1 MITKI
6 NNKKWGRRAML
17 KVFSYLSPL
26 TSYLFLLPLTSYL
39 FLSCSLDENPK
50 DQIPEEEAYADADAL
65 FRNTVATL
73 YNYIGGATD
82 GQGLQGTCR
91 GIYDLQ
97 TFASDE
103 AIIPTRGTDWYD
115 GGIWQEL
122 YRHDWTPGHPMLGN
136 AWSYLYKVITLCNR
150 SLELLESHQ
159 HLLKEIDYLDYVGEV
174 RALRAIYYWYLMDLF
189 GRVPIITTTHTSLSQ
204 LEQAPRSQVFKFV
217 ASELQQACP
226 YLSREY
232 SARPGD
238 HYGRVTYHVA
248 CFVLAKLM
256 LNAEVYLDNN
266 WTDRDR
272 PNGSTMMLSV
282 NDTTMNAWEATVYY
296 CKELED
302 SYYELEP
309 TYTNNFEVHNENS
322 SENIWT
328 IPMDRDLYYNEMQ
341 YHFRSWHYR
350 HAAAF
355 GFTGE
360 NGACATKHTLQVFGY
375 DTEEQDKRFLFNY
388 FEGVVTNNNRHLV
401 YDRNGNMLEYKPWE
415 VELDLS
421 DSPYLETAGAR
432 MNKYVVDKN
441 ATKDGKL
448 MDNDIVLFRYSDVLL
463 MRAEALLRN
472 GQAEEGQKYFNAVR
486 KRVDAPD
493 RTLTLQNLLNE
504 RLMELCW
511 EGWRRQDLIRFGKY
525 ESLFMGDQW
534 DAKVDERDGHTTVF
548 PIPGNM
554 IDFNP
559 NLTQN
564 PGY

>member
-6 NNKKWGRRAML
+6 NKIRRMVNGAIL
-17 KVFSYLSPL
+17 FTIHCSLFTVLS
-26 TSYLFLLPLTSYL
+26 
-39 FLSCSLDENPK
+39 SCSLDENPK
-50 DQIPEEEAYADADAL
+50 DQIPEEEAYADAGAL
-65 FRNTVATL
+65 YRNTVATL

-97 TFASDE
+97 TFGSDE
-103 AIIPTRGTDWYD
+103 AMIPTRGTDWYD

-159 HLLKEIDYLDYVGEV
+159 HLLDEVQYVEYTAEV

-189 GRVPIITTTHTSLSQ
+189 GRIPIITTSKTSLSQ
-204 LEQAPRSQVFKFV
+204 LQQMPRSQIFKFV
-217 ASELQQACP
+217 CTELQQVCP
-226 YLSREY
+226 YLHHEN

-238 HYGRVTYHVA
+238 YYGRVTYHVA

-266 WTDRDR
+266 WTDGDH
-272 PNGSTMMLSV
+272 PDGSALTISV
-282 NDTTMNAWEATVYY
+282 DGETMNAWEATIYY
-296 CKELED
+296 CDQLENAD
-302 SYYELEP
+302 YELEEL
-309 TYTNNFEVHNENS
+309 YTSNFEVHNENS
-322 SENIWT
+322 NENIWV
-328 IPMDRDLYYNEMQ
+328 IPMDKDLYYNEMQ
-341 YHFRSWHYR
+341 YFFRSWHYR
-350 HAAAF
+350 HAAAY

-360 NGACATKHTLQVFGY
+360 NGACATKRTLEIFKYGTWSE
-375 DTEEQDKRFLFNY
+375 DPRFLLNY
-388 FEGVVTNNNRHLV
+388 YDGIVFDNDRKIVR
-401 YDRNGNMLEYKPWE
+401 DRNGEVFEYKPWE

-432 MNKYVVDKN
+432 MNKYVVDRN
-441 ATKDGKL
+441 ATKNGKL
-448 MDNDIVLFRYSDVLL
+448 MDNDIVLFRLADVLL
-463 MRAEALLRN
+463 MHAEALLRN
-472 GQAEEGQKYFNAVR
+472 GQAEEGQDYFNAVR
-486 KRVDAPD
+486 GRVDAPEKP
-493 RTLTLQNLLNE
+493 LTLQNLLDE
-504 RLMELCW
+504 RLLELCW
-511 EGWRRQDLIRFGKY
+511 EGWRRQDLIRFGQY

-534 DAKVDERDGHTTVF
+534 DAKVDESDGHTTVF
-548 PIPGNM
+548 PIPGGM

-564 PGY
+564 EGY

>member
-6 NNKKWGRRAML
+6 NKIRRVVNGAI
-17 KVFSYLSPL
+17 
-26 TSYLFLLPLTSYL
+26 LFTIHCSL
-39 FLSCSLDENPK
+39 FTIISSCSLDENPK
-50 DQIPEEEAYADADAL
+50 DQIPEEEAYVDAGAL
-65 FRNTVATL
+65 YRNTVATL

-97 TFASDE
+97 TFGSDE
-103 AIIPTRGTDWYD
+103 AMIPTRGTDWYD

-159 HLLKEIDYLDYVGEV
+159 HLLDEVQYVEYTAEV

-189 GRVPIITTTHTSLSQ
+189 GRIPIITTSKTSLSQ
-204 LEQAPRSQVFKFV
+204 LEQMPRSQIFKFV
-217 ASELQQACP
+217 CTELQQVCP
-226 YLSREY
+226 YLHHEN

-238 HYGRVTYHVA
+238 YYGRVTYHVA

-266 WTDRDR
+266 WTDGDH
-272 PNGSTMMLSV
+272 PDGSALTISV
-282 NDTTMNAWEATVYY
+282 DGKTMNAWEATIYY
-296 CKELED
+296 CDQLENAD
-302 SYYELEP
+302 YELEEL
-309 TYTNNFEVHNENS
+309 YTSNFEVHNENS
-322 SENIWT
+322 NENIWV
-328 IPMDRDLYYNEMQ
+328 IPMDKDLYYNEMQ
-341 YHFRSWHYR
+341 YFFRSWHYR
-350 HAAAF
+350 HAAAY

-360 NGACATKHTLQVFGY
+360 NGACATKRTLEIFKYGTWSE
-375 DTEEQDKRFLFNY
+375 DPRFLLNY
-388 FEGVVTNNNRHLV
+388 YDGIVFDNDRKIVR
-401 YDRNGNMLEYKPWE
+401 DRNGEVFEYKPWE

-432 MNKYVVDKN
+432 MNKYVVDRN
-441 ATKDGKL
+441 ATKNGKL
-448 MDNDIVLFRYSDVLL
+448 MDNDIVLFRLADVLL
-463 MRAEALLRN
+463 MHAEALLRN
-472 GQAEEGQKYFNAVR
+472 GQAEEGQDYFNAVR
-486 KRVDAPD
+486 GRVDAPEKP
-493 RTLTLQNLLNE
+493 LTLQNLLDE
-504 RLMELCW
+504 RLLELCW
-511 EGWRRQDLIRFGKY
+511 EGWRRQDLIRFGQY

-534 DAKVDERDGHTTVF
+534 DAKVDERDRHTTVF
-548 PIPGNM
+548 PIPGGM
-554 IDFNP
+554 INFNP

>member
-6 NNKKWGRRAML
+6 NKIRRMVNGAIL
-17 KVFSYLSPL
+17 FTIHCSLFTVLS
-26 TSYLFLLPLTSYL
+26 
-39 FLSCSLDENPK
+39 SCSLDENPK
-50 DQIPEEEAYADADAL
+50 DQIPEEEAYADAGAL
-65 FRNTVATL
+65 YRNTVATL

-97 TFASDE
+97 TFGSDE
-103 AIIPTRGTDWYD
+103 AMIPTRGTDWYD

-159 HLLKEIDYLDYVGEV
+159 HLLDEVQYVEYTAEV

-189 GRVPIITTTHTSLSQ
+189 GRIPIITTSKTSLSQ
-204 LEQAPRSQVFKFV
+204 LQQMPRSQIFKFV
-217 ASELQQACP
+217 CTELQQVCP
-226 YLSREY
+226 YLHHEN

-238 HYGRVTYHVA
+238 YYGRVTYHVA

-266 WTDRDR
+266 WTDGDH
-272 PNGSTMMLSV
+272 PDGSALTISV
-282 NDTTMNAWEATVYY
+282 DGKTMNAWEATIYY
-296 CKELED
+296 CNQLENAD
-302 SYYELEP
+302 YELEEL
-309 TYTNNFEVHNENS
+309 YSSNFEVHNENS
-322 SENIWT
+322 NENIWV
-328 IPMDRDLYYNEMQ
+328 IPMDKDLYYNEMQ
-341 YHFRSWHYR
+341 YFFRSWHYR
-350 HAAAF
+350 HAAVY

-360 NGACATKHTLQVFGY
+360 NGACATKRTLEIFKYGTWSE
-375 DTEEQDKRFLFNY
+375 DPRFLLNY
-388 FEGVVTNNNRHLV
+388 YDGIVFDNDRKIVR
-401 YDRNGNMLEYKPWE
+401 DRNGEVFEYKPWE

-432 MNKYVVDKN
+432 MNKYVVDRN
-441 ATKDGKL
+441 ATKNGKL
-448 MDNDIVLFRYSDVLL
+448 MDNDIVLFRLADVLL
-463 MRAEALLRN
+463 MHAEALLRN
-472 GQAEEGQKYFNAVR
+472 GQAEEGQDYFNAVR
-486 KRVDAPD
+486 GRVDAPEKP
-493 RTLTLQNLLNE
+493 LTLQNLLDE
-504 RLMELCW
+504 RLLELCW
-511 EGWRRQDLIRFGKY
+511 ESWRRQDLIRFGQY

-534 DAKVDERDGHTTVF
+534 DAKVDERDRHTTVF
-548 PIPGNM
+548 PIPGGM
-554 IDFNP
+554 INFNP

>member
-6 NNKKWGRRAML
+6 NKIRRVVNGAIL
-17 KVFSYLSPL
+17 FTIHCSLFTVLS
-26 TSYLFLLPLTSYL
+26 
-39 FLSCSLDENPK
+39 SCSLDENPK
-50 DQIPEEEAYADADAL
+50 DQIPEEEAYADAGAL
-65 FRNTVATL
+65 YRNTVATL

-97 TFASDE
+97 TFGSDE
-103 AIIPTRGTDWYD
+103 AMIPTRGTDWYD

-159 HLLKEIDYLDYVGEV
+159 HLLDEVQYVEYTAEV

-189 GRVPIITTTHTSLSQ
+189 GRIPIITTSKTSLSQ
-204 LEQAPRSQVFKFV
+204 LQQMPRSQIFKFV
-217 ASELQQACP
+217 CTELQQVCP
-226 YLSREY
+226 YLHHEN

-238 HYGRVTYHVA
+238 YYGRVTYHVA

-266 WTDRDR
+266 WTDGDH
-272 PNGSTMMLSV
+272 PDGSALTISV
-282 NDTTMNAWEATVYY
+282 DGKTMNAWEATIYY
-296 CKELED
+296 CDQLENAD
-302 SYYELEP
+302 YELEEL
-309 TYTNNFEVHNENS
+309 YTSNFEVHNENS
-322 SENIWT
+322 NENIWV
-328 IPMDRDLYYNEMQ
+328 IPMDKDLYYNEMQ
-341 YHFRSWHYR
+341 YFFRSWHYR
-350 HAAAF
+350 HAAAY

-360 NGACATKHTLQVFGY
+360 NGACATKRTLEIFKYGTWSE
-375 DTEEQDKRFLFNY
+375 DPRFLLNY
-388 FEGVVTNNNRHLV
+388 YDGIVFDNDRKIVR
-401 YDRNGNMLEYKPWE
+401 DRNGEVFEYKPWE

-432 MNKYVVDKN
+432 MNKYVVDRN
-441 ATKDGKL
+441 ATKNGKL
-448 MDNDIVLFRYSDVLL
+448 MDNDIVLFRLADVLL
-463 MRAEALLRN
+463 MHAEALLRN
-472 GQAEEGQKYFNAVR
+472 GQAEEGQDYFNAVR
-486 KRVDAPD
+486 GRVDAPEKP
-493 RTLTLQNLLNE
+493 LTLQNLLDE
-504 RLMELCW
+504 RLLELCW
-511 EGWRRQDLIRFGKY
+511 EGWRRQDLIRFGQY

-534 DAKVDERDGHTTVF
+534 DAKVDERDRHTTVF
-548 PIPGNM
+548 PIPGGM
-554 IDFNP
+554 INFNP

>member
-6 NNKKWGRRAML
+6 NKIRRMVNGAIL
-17 KVFSYLSPL
+17 FTIHCSLFTVLS
-26 TSYLFLLPLTSYL
+26 
-39 FLSCSLDENPK
+39 SCSLDENPK
-50 DQIPEEEAYADADAL
+50 DQIPEEEAYADAGAL
-65 FRNTVATL
+65 YRNTVATL

-97 TFASDE
+97 TFGSDE
-103 AIIPTRGTDWYD
+103 AMIPTRGTDWYD

-159 HLLKEIDYLDYVGEV
+159 HLLDEVQYVEYTAEV

-189 GRVPIITTTHTSLSQ
+189 GRIPIITTSKTSLSQ
-204 LEQAPRSQVFKFV
+204 LQQMPRSQIFKFV
-217 ASELQQACP
+217 CTELQQVCP
-226 YLSREY
+226 NLHHEN

-238 HYGRVTYHVA
+238 YYGRVTYHVA

-266 WTDRDR
+266 WTDGDH
-272 PNGSTMMLSV
+272 PDGSALTISV
-282 NDTTMNAWEATVYY
+282 DGKTMNAWEATIYY
-296 CKELED
+296 CDQLENAD
-302 SYYELEP
+302 YELEEL
-309 TYTNNFEVHNENS
+309 YSSNFEVHNENS
-322 SENIWT
+322 NENIWV
-328 IPMDRDLYYNEMQ
+328 IPMDKDLYYNEMQ
-341 YHFRSWHYR
+341 YFFRSWHYR
-350 HAAAF
+350 HAAAY

-360 NGACATKHTLQVFGY
+360 NGACATKRTLEIFKYGTWSE
-375 DTEEQDKRFLFNY
+375 DPRFLLNY
-388 FEGVVTNNNRHLV
+388 YDGIVFDNDRMIVR
-401 YDRNGNMLEYKPWE
+401 DRNGEVFEYKPWE

-432 MNKYVVDKN
+432 MNKYVVDRN
-441 ATKDGKL
+441 ATKNGKL
-448 MDNDIVLFRYSDVLL
+448 MDNDIVLFRLADVLL
-463 MRAEALLRN
+463 MHAEALLRN
-472 GQAEEGQKYFNAVR
+472 GQAEEGQDYFNAVR
-486 KRVDAPD
+486 GRVDAPEKP
-493 RTLTLQNLLNE
+493 LTLQNLLDE
-504 RLMELCW
+504 RLLELCW
-511 EGWRRQDLIRFGKY
+511 EGWRRQDLIRFGQY

-534 DAKVDERDGHTTVF
+534 DAKVDERDRHTTVF
-548 PIPGNM
+548 PIPGGM
-554 IDFNP
+554 INFNP

>member
-6 NNKKWGRRAML
+6 NKIRRVVNGAI
-17 KVFSYLSPL
+17 
-26 TSYLFLLPLTSYL
+26 LFTVHCSL
-39 FLSCSLDENPK
+39 FTIISSCSLDENPK
-50 DQIPEEEAYADADAL
+50 DQIPEEEAYADAGAL
-65 FRNTVATL
+65 YRNTVATL

-97 TFASDE
+97 TFGSDE
-103 AIIPTRGTDWYD
+103 AMIPTRGTDWYD

-159 HLLKEIDYLDYVGEV
+159 HLLDEVQYVEYTAEV

-189 GRVPIITTTHTSLSQ
+189 GRIPIITTSKTSLSQ
-204 LEQAPRSQVFKFV
+204 LEQMPRSQIFKFV
-217 ASELQQACP
+217 CTELQQVCP
-226 YLSREY
+226 NLHYEN

-238 HYGRVTYHVA
+238 YYGRVTYHVA

-266 WTDRDR
+266 WTDGDH
-272 PNGSTMMLSV
+272 PDGSALTISV
-282 NDTTMNAWEATVYY
+282 NGETMNAWEATIYY
-296 CKELED
+296 CNQLENAD
-302 SYYELEP
+302 YELEEL
-309 TYTNNFEVHNENS
+309 YSSNFEVHNENS
-322 SENIWT
+322 NENIWV
-328 IPMDRDLYYNEMQ
+328 IPMDKDLYYNEMQ
-341 YHFRSWHYR
+341 YFFRSWHYR
-350 HAAAF
+350 HAAAY

-360 NGACATKHTLQVFGY
+360 NGACATKRTLEIFKYGTWSE
-375 DTEEQDKRFLFNY
+375 DPRFLLNY
-388 FEGVVTNNNRHLV
+388 YDGIVFDNDRKIVR
-401 YDRNGNMLEYKPWE
+401 DRNGEVFEYKPWE

-432 MNKYVVDKN
+432 MNKYVVDRN
-441 ATKDGKL
+441 ATKNGKL
-448 MDNDIVLFRYSDVLL
+448 MDNDIVLFRLADVLL
-463 MRAEALLRN
+463 MHAEALLRN
-472 GQAEEGQKYFNAVR
+472 GQAEEGQDYFNAVR
-486 KRVDAPD
+486 GRVDAPEKP
-493 RTLTLQNLLNE
+493 LTLQNLLDE
-504 RLMELCW
+504 RLLELCW
-511 EGWRRQDLIRFGKY
+511 EGWRRQDLIRFGQY
-525 ESLFMGDQW
+525 ESIFMGDQW

-548 PIPGNM
+548 PIPGGM
-554 IDFNP
+554 INFNP

>member
-6 NNKKWGRRAML
+6 NKIRRMVNGAI
-17 KVFSYLSPL
+17 
-26 TSYLFLLPLTSYL
+26 LFTIHCSL
-39 FLSCSLDENPK
+39 FTIISSCSLDENPK
-50 DQIPEEEAYADADAL
+50 DQIPEEEAYADAGAL
-65 FRNTVATL
+65 YRNTVATL

-97 TFASDE
+97 TFGSDE
-103 AIIPTRGTDWYD
+103 AMIPTRGTDWYD

-159 HLLKEIDYLDYVGEV
+159 HLLDEVQYVEYTAEV

-189 GRVPIITTTHTSLSQ
+189 GRIPIITTSKTSLSQ
-204 LEQAPRSQVFKFV
+204 LEQMPRSQIFKFV
-217 ASELQQACP
+217 CTELQQVCP
-226 YLSREY
+226 NLHYEN

-238 HYGRVTYHVA
+238 YYGRVTYHVA

-266 WTDRDR
+266 WTDGDH
-272 PNGSTMMLSV
+272 PDGSALTISV
-282 NDTTMNAWEATVYY
+282 NGETMNAWEATIYY
-296 CKELED
+296 CNQLENAD
-302 SYYELEP
+302 YELEEL
-309 TYTNNFEVHNENS
+309 YSSNFEVHNENS
-322 SENIWT
+322 NENIWV
-328 IPMDRDLYYNEMQ
+328 IPMDKDLYYNEMQ
-341 YHFRSWHYR
+341 YFFRSWHYR
-350 HAAAF
+350 HAAAY

-360 NGACATKHTLQVFGY
+360 NGACATKRTLEIFKYGTWSE
-375 DTEEQDKRFLFNY
+375 DPRFLLNY
-388 FEGVVTNNNRHLV
+388 YDGIVFDNDRKIVR
-401 YDRNGNMLEYKPWE
+401 DRNGEVFEYKPWE

-432 MNKYVVDKN
+432 MNKYVVDRN
-441 ATKDGKL
+441 ATKNGKL
-448 MDNDIVLFRYSDVLL
+448 MDNDIVLFRLADVLL
-463 MRAEALLRN
+463 MHAEALLRN
-472 GQAEEGQKYFNAVR
+472 GQAEEGQDYFNAVR
-486 KRVDAPD
+486 GRVDAPEKP
-493 RTLTLQNLLNE
+493 LTLQNLLDE
-504 RLMELCW
+504 RLLELCW
-511 EGWRRQDLIRFGKY
+511 EGWRRQDLIRFGQY

-548 PIPGNM
+548 PIPGGM
-554 IDFNP
+554 INFNP

>member
-6 NNKKWGRRAML
+6 NKIRRMVNGAI
-17 KVFSYLSPL
+17 
-26 TSYLFLLPLTSYL
+26 LFTIHCSL
-39 FLSCSLDENPK
+39 FTIISSCSLDENPK
-50 DQIPEEEAYADADAL
+50 DQIPEEEAYADAGAL
-65 FRNTVATL
+65 YRNTVATL

-97 TFASDE
+97 TFGSDE
-103 AIIPTRGTDWYD
+103 AMIPTRGTDWYD

-159 HLLKEIDYLDYVGEV
+159 HLLDEVQYVEYTAEV

-189 GRVPIITTTHTSLSQ
+189 GRIPIITTSNTSLSQ
-204 LEQAPRSQVFKFV
+204 LEQMPRSQIFKFV
-217 ASELQQACP
+217 CTELQQVCP
-226 YLSREY
+226 NLHYEN

-238 HYGRVTYHVA
+238 YYGRVTYHVA

-266 WTDRDR
+266 WTDGDH
-272 PNGSTMMLSV
+272 PDGSALTISV
-282 NDTTMNAWEATVYY
+282 DGKTMNAWEATIYY
-296 CKELED
+296 CDQLENAD
-302 SYYELEP
+302 YELEEL
-309 TYTNNFEVHNENS
+309 YTSNFEVHNENS
-322 SENIWT
+322 NENIWV
-328 IPMDRDLYYNEMQ
+328 IPMDKDLYYNEMQ
-341 YHFRSWHYR
+341 YFFRSWHYR
-350 HAAAF
+350 HAAAY

-360 NGACATKHTLQVFGY
+360 NGACATKRTLEIFKYGTWSE
-375 DTEEQDKRFLFNY
+375 DPRFLLNY
-388 FEGVVTNNNRHLV
+388 YDGIVFDNDRKIVR
-401 YDRNGNMLEYKPWE
+401 DRNGEVFEYKPWE

-432 MNKYVVDKN
+432 MNKYVVDRN
-441 ATKDGKL
+441 ATKNGKL
-448 MDNDIVLFRYSDVLL
+448 MDNDIVLFRLADVLL
-463 MRAEALLRN
+463 MHAEALLRN
-472 GQAEEGQKYFNAVR
+472 GQAEEGQDYFNAVR
-486 KRVDAPD
+486 GRVDAPEKP
-493 RTLTLQNLLNE
+493 LTLQNLLDE
-504 RLMELCW
+504 RLLELCW
-511 EGWRRQDLIRFGKY
+511 EGWRRQDLIRFGQY

-534 DAKVDERDGHTTVF
+534 DAKVDERDRHTTVF
-548 PIPGNM
+548 PIPGGM
-554 IDFNP
+554 INFNP

>member
-6 NNKKWGRRAML
+6 NKIRRMVNGAIL
-17 KVFSYLSPL
+17 FTIHCSLFTVLS
-26 TSYLFLLPLTSYL
+26 
-39 FLSCSLDENPK
+39 SCSLDENPK
-50 DQIPEEEAYADADAL
+50 DQIPEEEAYADAGAL
-65 FRNTVATL
+65 YRNTVATL

-97 TFASDE
+97 TFGSDE
-103 AIIPTRGTDWYD
+103 AMIPTRGTDWYD

-159 HLLKEIDYLDYVGEV
+159 HLLDEVQYVEYTAEV

-189 GRVPIITTTHTSLSQ
+189 GRIPIITTSKTSLSQ
-204 LEQAPRSQVFKFV
+204 LQQMPRSQIFKFV
-217 ASELQQACP
+217 CTELQQVCP
-226 YLSREY
+226 YLHHEN

-238 HYGRVTYHVA
+238 YYGRVTYHVA

-266 WTDRDR
+266 WTDGDH
-272 PNGSTMMLSV
+272 PDGSALTISV
-282 NDTTMNAWEATVYY
+282 DGKTMNAWEATIYY
-296 CKELED
+296 CDQLENAD
-302 SYYELEP
+302 YELEEL
-309 TYTNNFEVHNENS
+309 YTSNFEVHNENS
-322 SENIWT
+322 NENIWV
-328 IPMDRDLYYNEMQ
+328 IPMDKDLYYNEMQ
-341 YHFRSWHYR
+341 YFFRSWHYR
-350 HAAAF
+350 HAAAY

-360 NGACATKHTLQVFGY
+360 NGACATKRTLEIFKYGTWSE
-375 DTEEQDKRFLFNY
+375 DPRFLLNY
-388 FEGVVTNNNRHLV
+388 YDGIVFDNDRKIVR
-401 YDRNGNMLEYKPWE
+401 DRNGEVFEYKPWE

-432 MNKYVVDKN
+432 MNKYVVDRN
-441 ATKDGKL
+441 ATKNGKL
-448 MDNDIVLFRYSDVLL
+448 MDNDIVLFRLADVLL
-463 MRAEALLRN
+463 MHAEALLRN
-472 GQAEEGQKYFNAVR
+472 GQAEEGQDYFNAVR
-486 KRVDAPD
+486 GRVDAPEKP
-493 RTLTLQNLLNE
+493 LTLQNLLDE
-504 RLMELCW
+504 RLLELCW
-511 EGWRRQDLIRFGKY
+511 EGWRRQDLIRFGQY

-548 PIPGNM
+548 PIPGGM

>member
-6 NNKKWGRRAML
+6 NKIRRMVNGAIL
-17 KVFSYLSPL
+17 FTIHCSLFTVLS
-26 TSYLFLLPLTSYL
+26 
-39 FLSCSLDENPK
+39 SCSLDENPK
-50 DQIPEEEAYADADAL
+50 DQIPEEEAYADAGAL
-65 FRNTVATL
+65 YRNTVATL

-97 TFASDE
+97 TFGSDE
-103 AIIPTRGTDWYD
+103 AMIPTRGTDWYD

-159 HLLKEIDYLDYVGEV
+159 HLLDEVQYVEYTAEV

-189 GRVPIITTTHTSLSQ
+189 GRIPIITTSKTSLSQ
-204 LEQAPRSQVFKFV
+204 LEQMPRSQIFKFV
-217 ASELQQACP
+217 CTELQQVCP
-226 YLSREY
+226 YLHHEN

-238 HYGRVTYHVA
+238 YYGRVTYHVA

-266 WTDRDR
+266 WTDGDH
-272 PNGSTMMLSV
+272 PDGSALTISV
-282 NDTTMNAWEATVYY
+282 DGKTMNAWEATIYY
-296 CKELED
+296 CDQLENAD
-302 SYYELEP
+302 YELEEL
-309 TYTNNFEVHNENS
+309 YTSNFEVHNENS
-322 SENIWT
+322 NENIWV
-328 IPMDRDLYYNEMQ
+328 IPMDKDLYYNEMQ
-341 YHFRSWHYR
+341 YFFRSWHYR
-350 HAAAF
+350 HAAAY

-360 NGACATKHTLQVFGY
+360 NGACATKRTLEIFKYGTWSE
-375 DTEEQDKRFLFNY
+375 DPRFLLNY
-388 FEGVVTNNNRHLV
+388 YDGIVFDNDRKIVR
-401 YDRNGNMLEYKPWE
+401 DRNGEVFEYKPWE

-432 MNKYVVDKN
+432 MNKYVVDRN
-441 ATKDGKL
+441 ATKNGKL
-448 MDNDIVLFRYSDVLL
+448 MDNDIVLFRLADVLL
-463 MRAEALLRN
+463 MHAEALLRN
-472 GQAEEGQKYFNAVR
+472 GQAEEGQDYFNAVR
-486 KRVDAPD
+486 GRVDAPEKP
-493 RTLTLQNLLNE
+493 LTLQNLLDE
-504 RLMELCW
+504 RLLELCW
-511 EGWRRQDLIRFGKY
+511 EGWRRQDLIRFGQY
-525 ESLFMGDQW
+525 ESIFMGDQW

-548 PIPGNM
+548 PIPGGM
-554 IDFNP
+554 INFNP

>member
-6 NNKKWGRRAML
+6 NKIRRVVNGAI
-17 KVFSYLSPL
+17 
-26 TSYLFLLPLTSYL
+26 LFTIHCSL
-39 FLSCSLDENPK
+39 FTIISSCSLDENPK
-50 DQIPEEEAYADADAL
+50 DQIPEEEAYVDAGAL
-65 FRNTVATL
+65 YRNTVATL

-97 TFASDE
+97 TFGSDE
-103 AIIPTRGTDWYD
+103 AMIPTRGTDWYD

-159 HLLKEIDYLDYVGEV
+159 HLLDEVQYVEYTAEV

-189 GRVPIITTTHTSLSQ
+189 GRIPIITTSKTSLSQ
-204 LEQAPRSQVFKFV
+204 LEQMPRSQIFKFV
-217 ASELQQACP
+217 CTELQQVCP
-226 YLSREY
+226 NLHHEN

-238 HYGRVTYHVA
+238 YYGRVTYHVA

-266 WTDRDR
+266 WTDGDH
-272 PNGSTMMLSV
+272 PDGSALTISV
-282 NDTTMNAWEATVYY
+282 DGKTMNAWEATIYY
-296 CKELED
+296 CDQLENAD
-302 SYYELEP
+302 YELEEL
-309 TYTNNFEVHNENS
+309 YTSNFEVHNENS
-322 SENIWT
+322 NENIWV
-328 IPMDRDLYYNEMQ
+328 IPMDKDLYYNEMQ
-341 YHFRSWHYR
+341 YFFRSWHYR
-350 HAAAF
+350 HAAAY

-360 NGACATKHTLQVFGY
+360 NGACATKRTLEIFKYGTWSE
-375 DTEEQDKRFLFNY
+375 DPRFLLNY
-388 FEGVVTNNNRHLV
+388 YDGIVFDNDRKIVR
-401 YDRNGNMLEYKPWE
+401 DRNGEVFEYKPWE

-432 MNKYVVDKN
+432 MNKYVVDRN
-441 ATKDGKL
+441 ATKNGKL
-448 MDNDIVLFRYSDVLL
+448 MDNDIVLFRLADVLL
-463 MRAEALLRN
+463 MHAEALLRN
-472 GQAEEGQKYFNAVR
+472 GQAEEGQDYFNAVR
-486 KRVDAPD
+486 GRVDAPEKP
-493 RTLTLQNLLNE
+493 LTLQNLLDE
-504 RLMELCW
+504 RLLELCW
-511 EGWRRQDLIRFGKY
+511 EGWRRQDLIRFGQY

-534 DAKVDERDGHTTVF
+534 DAKVDERDRHTTVF
-548 PIPGNM
+548 PIPGGM
-554 IDFNP
+554 INFNP

>member
-6 NNKKWGRRAML
+6 NKIRRMVNGAIL
-17 KVFSYLSPL
+17 FTIHCSLFTVLS
-26 TSYLFLLPLTSYL
+26 
-39 FLSCSLDENPK
+39 SCSLDENPK
-50 DQIPEEEAYADADAL
+50 DQIPEEEAYADAGAL
-65 FRNTVATL
+65 YRNTVATL

-97 TFASDE
+97 TFGSDE
-103 AIIPTRGTDWYD
+103 AMIPTRGTDWYD

-159 HLLKEIDYLDYVGEV
+159 HLLDEVQYVEYTAEV

-189 GRVPIITTTHTSLSQ
+189 GRIPIITTSKTSLSQ
-204 LEQAPRSQVFKFV
+204 LEQMPRSQIFKFV
-217 ASELQQACP
+217 CTELQQVCP
-226 YLSREY
+226 YLHHEN

-238 HYGRVTYHVA
+238 YYGRVTYHVA

-266 WTDRDR
+266 WTDGDH
-272 PNGSTMMLSV
+272 PDGSALTISV
-282 NDTTMNAWEATVYY
+282 DGKTMNAWEATIYY
-296 CKELED
+296 CDQLENAD
-302 SYYELEP
+302 YELEEL
-309 TYTNNFEVHNENS
+309 YSSNFEVHNENS
-322 SENIWT
+322 NENIWV
-328 IPMDRDLYYNEMQ
+328 IPMDKDLYYNEMQ
-341 YHFRSWHYR
+341 YFFRSWHYR
-350 HAAAF
+350 HAAAY

-360 NGACATKHTLQVFGY
+360 NGACATKRTLEIFKYGTWSE
-375 DTEEQDKRFLFNY
+375 DPRFLLNY
-388 FEGVVTNNNRHLV
+388 YDGIVFDNDRKIVR
-401 YDRNGNMLEYKPWE
+401 DRNGEVFEYKPWE

-432 MNKYVVDKN
+432 MNKYVVDRN
-441 ATKDGKL
+441 ATKNGKL
-448 MDNDIVLFRYSDVLL
+448 MDNDIVLFRLADVLL
-463 MRAEALLRN
+463 MHAEALLRN
-472 GQAEEGQKYFNAVR
+472 GQAEEGQDYFNAVR
-486 KRVDAPD
+486 GRVDAPEKP
-493 RTLTLQNLLNE
+493 LTLQNLLDE
-504 RLMELCW
+504 RLLELCW
-511 EGWRRQDLIRFGKY
+511 EGWRRQDLIRFGQY
-525 ESLFMGDQW
+525 ESIFMGDQW

-548 PIPGNM
+548 PIPGGM
-554 IDFNP
+554 INFNP

>member
-1 MITKI
+1 MITIQI
-6 NNKKWGRRAML
+6 NKVMI
-17 KVFSYLSPL
+17 KVFSYL
-26 TSYLFLLPLTSYL
+26 LPLTSCL

-50 DQIPEEEAYADADAL
+50 DQIPEEEAYADAGAL
-65 FRNTVATL
+65 YRNTVATL

-97 TFASDE
+97 TFGSDE
-103 AIIPTRGTDWYD
+103 AMIPTRGTDWYD

-159 HLLKEIDYLDYVGEV
+159 HLLDEVQYVEYTAEV

-189 GRVPIITTTHTSLSQ
+189 GRIPIITTSKTSLSQ
-204 LEQAPRSQVFKFV
+204 LEQMPRSQIFKFV
-217 ASELQQACP
+217 CTELQQVCP
-226 YLSREY
+226 NLHYEN

-238 HYGRVTYHVA
+238 YYGRVTYHVA

-266 WTDRDR
+266 WTDGDH
-272 PNGSTMMLSV
+272 PDGSALTISV
-282 NDTTMNAWEATVYY
+282 DGETMNAWEATIYY
-296 CKELED
+296 CDQLENAD
-302 SYYELEP
+302 YELEEL
-309 TYTNNFEVHNENS
+309 YSSNFEVHNENS
-322 SENIWT
+322 NENIWV
-328 IPMDRDLYYNEMQ
+328 IPMDKDLYYNEMQ
-341 YHFRSWHYR
+341 YFFRSWHYR
-350 HAAAF
+350 HAAAY

-360 NGACATKHTLQVFGY
+360 NGACATKRTLEIFKYGTWSE
-375 DTEEQDKRFLFNY
+375 DPRFLLNY
-388 FEGVVTNNNRHLV
+388 YEGIVFDNDRKIVR
-401 YDRNGNMLEYKPWE
+401 DRNGEVFEYKPWE

-421 DSPYLETAGAR
+421 GSPYLETAGAR
-432 MNKYVVDKN
+432 MNKYVVDRN

-448 MDNDIVLFRYSDVLL
+448 MDNDIVLFRLADVLL
-463 MRAEALLRN
+463 MHAEALLRN
-472 GQAEEGQKYFNAVR
+472 GQTEEGQDYFNAVR
-486 KRVDAPD
+486 GRVDAPEKP
-493 RTLTLQNLLNE
+493 LTLQNLLDE
-504 RLMELCW
+504 RLLELCW
-511 EGWRRQDLIRFGKY
+511 EGWRRQDLIRFGQY
-525 ESLFMGDQW
+525 ESIFMGDQW
-534 DAKVDERDGHTTVF
+534 DEKVDESDGHTTVF
-548 PIPGNM
+548 PIPGSM

>member
-6 NNKKWGRRAML
+6 NKIRRVVNGAI
-17 KVFSYLSPL
+17 
-26 TSYLFLLPLTSYL
+26 LFTIHCSL
-39 FLSCSLDENPK
+39 FTIISSCSLDENPK
-50 DQIPEEEAYADADAL
+50 DQIPEEEAYVDAGAL
-65 FRNTVATL
+65 YRNTVATL

-97 TFASDE
+97 TFGSDE
-103 AIIPTRGTDWYD
+103 AMIPTRGTDWYD

-159 HLLKEIDYLDYVGEV
+159 HLLDEVQYVEYTAEV

-189 GRVPIITTTHTSLSQ
+189 GRIPIITTSKTSLSQ
-204 LEQAPRSQVFKFV
+204 LQQMPRSQIFKFV
-217 ASELQQACP
+217 CTELQQVCP
-226 YLSREY
+226 YLHHEN

-238 HYGRVTYHVA
+238 YYGRVTYHVA

-266 WTDRDR
+266 WTDGDH
-272 PNGSTMMLSV
+272 PDGSALTISV
-282 NDTTMNAWEATVYY
+282 DGKTMNAWEATIYY
-296 CKELED
+296 CDQLENAD
-302 SYYELEP
+302 YELEEL
-309 TYTNNFEVHNENS
+309 YTSNFEVHNENS
-322 SENIWT
+322 NENIWV
-328 IPMDRDLYYNEMQ
+328 IPMDKDLYYNEMQ
-341 YHFRSWHYR
+341 YFFRSWHYR
-350 HAAAF
+350 HAAAY

-360 NGACATKHTLQVFGY
+360 NGACATKRTLEIFKYGTWSE
-375 DTEEQDKRFLFNY
+375 DPRFLLNY
-388 FEGVVTNNNRHLV
+388 YDGIVFDNDRKIVR
-401 YDRNGNMLEYKPWE
+401 DRNGEVFEYKPWE

-432 MNKYVVDKN
+432 MNKYVVDRN
-441 ATKDGKL
+441 ATKNGKL
-448 MDNDIVLFRYSDVLL
+448 MDNDIVLFRLADVLL
-463 MRAEALLRN
+463 MHAEALLRN
-472 GQAEEGQKYFNAVR
+472 GQAEEGQDYFNAVR
-486 KRVDAPD
+486 GRVDAPEKP
-493 RTLTLQNLLNE
+493 LTLQNLLDE
-504 RLMELCW
+504 RLLELCW
-511 EGWRRQDLIRFGKY
+511 EGWRRQDLIRFGQY

-534 DAKVDERDGHTTVF
+534 DAKVDERDRHTTVF
-548 PIPGNM
+548 PIPGGM
-554 IDFNP
+554 INFNP

>member
-6 NNKKWGRRAML
+6 NKIRRVVNGAIL
-17 KVFSYLSPL
+17 FTIHCSLFTVLS
-26 TSYLFLLPLTSYL
+26 
-39 FLSCSLDENPK
+39 SCSLDENPK
-50 DQIPEEEAYADADAL
+50 DQIPEEEAYADAGAL
-65 FRNTVATL
+65 YRNTVATL

-97 TFASDE
+97 TFGSDE
-103 AIIPTRGTDWYD
+103 AMIPTRGTDWYD

-159 HLLKEIDYLDYVGEV
+159 HLLDEVQYVEYTAEV

-189 GRVPIITTTHTSLSQ
+189 GRIPIITTSKTSLSQ
-204 LEQAPRSQVFKFV
+204 LQQMPRSQIFKFV
-217 ASELQQACP
+217 CTELQQVCP
-226 YLSREY
+226 YLHHEN

-238 HYGRVTYHVA
+238 YYGRVTYHVA

-266 WTDRDR
+266 WTDGDH
-272 PNGSTMMLSV
+272 PDGSALTISV
-282 NDTTMNAWEATVYY
+282 DGKTMNAWEATIYY
-296 CKELED
+296 CDQLENAD
-302 SYYELEP
+302 YELEEL
-309 TYTNNFEVHNENS
+309 YSSNFEVHNENS
-322 SENIWT
+322 NENIWV
-328 IPMDRDLYYNEMQ
+328 IPMDKDLYYNEMQ
-341 YHFRSWHYR
+341 YFFRSWHYR
-350 HAAAF
+350 HAAAY

-360 NGACATKHTLQVFGY
+360 NGACATKRTLEIFKYGTWSE
-375 DTEEQDKRFLFNY
+375 DPRFLLNY
-388 FEGVVTNNNRHLV
+388 YDGIVFDNDRKIVR
-401 YDRNGNMLEYKPWE
+401 DRNGEVFEYKPWE

-432 MNKYVVDKN
+432 MNKYVVDRN
-441 ATKDGKL
+441 ATKNGKL
-448 MDNDIVLFRYSDVLL
+448 MDNDIVLFRLADVLL
-463 MRAEALLRN
+463 MHAEALLRN
-472 GQAEEGQKYFNAVR
+472 GQAEEGQDYFNAVR
-486 KRVDAPD
+486 GRVDAPEKP
-493 RTLTLQNLLNE
+493 LTLQNLLDE
-504 RLMELCW
+504 RLLELCW
-511 EGWRRQDLIRFGKY
+511 EGWRRQDLIRFGQY

-534 DAKVDERDGHTTVF
+534 DAKVDERDRHTTVF
-548 PIPGNM
+548 PIPGGM
-554 IDFNP
+554 INFNP

>member
-6 NNKKWGRRAML
+6 NKIRRMVNGAIL
-17 KVFSYLSPL
+17 FTIHCSLFTVLS
-26 TSYLFLLPLTSYL
+26 
-39 FLSCSLDENPK
+39 SCSLDENPK
-50 DQIPEEEAYADADAL
+50 DQIPEEEAYADAGAL
-65 FRNTVATL
+65 YRNTVATL

-97 TFASDE
+97 TFGSDE
-103 AIIPTRGTDWYD
+103 AMIPTRGTDWYD

-159 HLLKEIDYLDYVGEV
+159 HLLDEVQYVEYTAEV

-189 GRVPIITTTHTSLSQ
+189 GRIPIITTSKTSLSQ
-204 LEQAPRSQVFKFV
+204 LQQMPRSQIFKFV
-217 ASELQQACP
+217 CTELQQVCP
-226 YLSREY
+226 YLHHEN

-238 HYGRVTYHVA
+238 YYGRVTYPVV

-266 WTDRDR
+266 WTDGDH
-272 PNGSTMMLSV
+272 PDGSALTISV
-282 NDTTMNAWEATVYY
+282 DGKTMNAWEATIYY
-296 CKELED
+296 CDQLENAD
-302 SYYELEP
+302 YELEEL
-309 TYTNNFEVHNENS
+309 YTSNFEVHNENS
-322 SENIWT
+322 NENIWV
-328 IPMDRDLYYNEMQ
+328 IPMDKDLYYNEMQ
-341 YHFRSWHYR
+341 YFFRSWHYR
-350 HAAAF
+350 HAAAY

-360 NGACATKHTLQVFGY
+360 NGACATKRTLEIFKYGTWSE
-375 DTEEQDKRFLFNY
+375 DPRFLLNY
-388 FEGVVTNNNRHLV
+388 YDGIVFDNDRKIVR
-401 YDRNGNMLEYKPWE
+401 DRNGEVFEYKPWE

-432 MNKYVVDKN
+432 MNKYVVDRN
-441 ATKDGKL
+441 ATKNGKL
-448 MDNDIVLFRYSDVLL
+448 MDNDIVLFRLADVLL
-463 MRAEALLRN
+463 MHAEALLRN
-472 GQAEEGQKYFNAVR
+472 GQAEEGQDYFNAVR
-486 KRVDAPD
+486 GRVDAPEKP
-493 RTLTLQNLLNE
+493 LTLQNLLDE
-504 RLMELCW
+504 RLLELCW
-511 EGWRRQDLIRFGKY
+511 EGWRRQDLIRFGQY

-534 DAKVDERDGHTTVF
+534 DAKVDERDRHTTVF
-548 PIPGNM
+548 PIPGGM
-554 IDFNP
+554 INFNP

>member
-6 NNKKWGRRAML
+6 NKIRRVVNGAI
-17 KVFSYLSPL
+17 
-26 TSYLFLLPLTSYL
+26 LFTIHCSL
-39 FLSCSLDENPK
+39 FTIISSCSLDENPK
-50 DQIPEEEAYADADAL
+50 DQIPEEEAYVDAGAL
-65 FRNTVATL
+65 YRNTVATL

-97 TFASDE
+97 TFGSDE
-103 AIIPTRGTDWYD
+103 AMIPTRGTDWYD

-159 HLLKEIDYLDYVGEV
+159 HLLDEVQYVEYTAEV

-189 GRVPIITTTHTSLSQ
+189 GRIPIITTSKTSLSQ
-204 LEQAPRSQVFKFV
+204 LQQMPRSQIFKFV
-217 ASELQQACP
+217 CTELQQVCP
-226 YLSREY
+226 YLHHEN

-238 HYGRVTYHVA
+238 YYGRVTYHVA

-266 WTDRDR
+266 WTDGDH
-272 PNGSTMMLSV
+272 PDGSALTISV
-282 NDTTMNAWEATVYY
+282 DGKTMNAWEATIYY
-296 CKELED
+296 CDQLENAD
-302 SYYELEP
+302 YELEEL
-309 TYTNNFEVHNENS
+309 YSSNFEVHNENS
-322 SENIWT
+322 NENIWV
-328 IPMDRDLYYNEMQ
+328 IPMDKDLYYNEMQ
-341 YHFRSWHYR
+341 YFFRSWHYR
-350 HAAAF
+350 HAAAY

-360 NGACATKHTLQVFGY
+360 NGACATKRTLEIFKYGTWSE
-375 DTEEQDKRFLFNY
+375 DPRFLLNY
-388 FEGVVTNNNRHLV
+388 YDGIVFDNDRKIVR
-401 YDRNGNMLEYKPWE
+401 DRNGEVFEYKPWE

-432 MNKYVVDKN
+432 MNKYVVDRN
-441 ATKDGKL
+441 ATKNGKL
-448 MDNDIVLFRYSDVLL
+448 MDNDIVLFRLADVLL
-463 MRAEALLRN
+463 MHAEALLRN
-472 GQAEEGQKYFNAVR
+472 GQAEEGQDYFNAVR
-486 KRVDAPD
+486 GRVDAPEKP
-493 RTLTLQNLLNE
+493 LTLQNLLDE
-504 RLMELCW
+504 RLLELCW

-534 DAKVDERDGHTTVF
+534 DEKVDESDGHTTVF
-548 PIPGNM
+548 PIPGGM